1 MRSQGRAGSKS
12 QQVRSPDST
21 LGSPGVNF
29 WEPRAEICS
38 QKSQFST
45 VMSRQ
50 VKEERVII
58 TVDEAALPG
67 GAQSR
72 ELVLSTGWGQQ
83 DRGGKREIQPLLRP
97 VPPLPRRVT
106 TQEQLRLV

>member
-1 MRSQGRAGSKS
+1 M
-12 QQVRSPDST
+12 
-21 LGSPGVNF
+21 NF

-45 VMSRQ
+45 VISKQ

-58 TVDEAALPG
+58 TVDVAALPG
-67 GAQSR
+67 GSQSR

-97 VPPLPRRVT
+97 VSPLPRRVT
-106 TQEQLRLV
+106 TEEQLRLV

>member
-1 MRSQGRAGSKS
+1 M
-12 QQVRSPDST
+12 
-21 LGSPGVNF
+21 NF

-45 VMSRQ
+45 LISRQ

-58 TVDEAALPG
+58 TVVAALPG

-72 ELVLSTGWGQQ
+72 ELVLSTGCGQQ
-83 DRGGKREIQPLLRP
+83 DRGGEREIQPLLRP
-97 VPPLPRRVT
+97 VSPSPGGSRPKSSSGLS
-106 TQEQLRLV
+106 EHLEGS